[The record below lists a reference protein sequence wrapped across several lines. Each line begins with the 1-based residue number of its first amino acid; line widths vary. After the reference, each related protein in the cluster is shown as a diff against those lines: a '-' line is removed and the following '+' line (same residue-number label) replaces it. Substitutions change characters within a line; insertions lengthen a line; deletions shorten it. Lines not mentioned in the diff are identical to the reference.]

1 MGQVPRVLHSQ
12 RFLAP
17 FTSLHPTAKESESSI
32 DDKQTYK
39 HCNDLDDSNSIVR
52 VDHMSASWSQDEATL
67 VLNDITFEVNQ
78 RARLLA
84 IIGPV
89 GAGKVSANFFKNV
102 VF

>member
-1 MGQVPRVLHSQ
+1 
-12 RFLAP
+12 
-17 FTSLHPTAKESESSI
+17 
-32 DDKQTYK
+32 
-39 HCNDLDDSNSIVR
+39 
-52 VDHMSASWSQDEATL
+52 MSASWSQDEATL